1 MLGRGCSRAALVI
14 EHAQTSAILG
24 LPEAGRPAAAR
35 MPRKGGLPFGVARR
49 LCRLPAAH
57 TLLSGRLWT
66 GGYGVLV
73 APCSVTGDPETFPWA
88 RALGY
93 RTVPRRTR
101 FTTANRIMAPSN
113 ERNNEGRLKLL

>member
-1 MLGRGCSRAALVI
+1 
-14 EHAQTSAILG
+14 
-24 LPEAGRPAAAR
+24 
-35 MPRKGGLPFGVARR
+35 MPRKGGLPFGTLWRPSEVAFGVARR